1 MADYR
6 NPLESKAHQSIHLI
20 EDGKP
25 HEALKLIEE
34 VLRVSPEDPDFINI
48 RASALHEVGRDEEAI
63 EQIERCLKIDP
74 DDVLYLRNKGLILY
88 DMGNYDEAIK
98 TLEISHSKDRSD
110 STTTYLM
117 SSSYLETG
125 NYSMALEFAN
135 KTLKIDPKDA
145 ETHFLLYRIY
155 DSMEDHNKSLKELQA
170 AIKYD
175 SENIEYRI
183 KYARNLFDDDER
195 EKALQELEKLTT
207 KLGNYE
213 ESYIEKIELLFEYYE
228 NYEAL
233 KTCDYAIRKWP
244 QEPDFMYLKG
254 IILSDDGN
262 DEEALELIDGALAI
276 RKEIGYEEERTQ
288 LLGYL
293 GRFQEVIESVSK
305 NPNLL
310 DRSFDVFP
318 TYVEALIKEGMK
330 DRSVELV
337 KDHIDALKPEDIIEI
352 LDVYTKTK
360 NTDDVL
366 SICDLWFEKSGHM
379 EIALILKFS
388 ILLSAGRMN
397 ESLESVRSNY
407 ENLTPDGNALTRVYV
422 ARRLYGIGEY
432 EKALGELN
440 TEYDENLDAEIEDN
454 VELTR
459 IVLEMKINGK
469 DQGMQTLRDFAKRV
483 GYIEASA
490 MIWEFMRTLEHSD
503 DSLLYDLLNNVMPA
517 DDEEP

>member
-6 NPLESKAHQSIHLI
+6 NLLASKASHSIHLI
-20 EDGKP
+20 KDGKP
-25 HEALKLIEE
+25 QEALKLIED
-34 VLRVSPEDPDFINI
+34 VLRVSPEDPEFINI
-48 RASALHEVGRDEEAI
+48 RAAALHKAGREEEAL
-63 EQIERCLKIDP
+63 EQIERCLKMEP
-74 DDVLYLRNKGLILY
+74 DDVIYLKNKGVVLY
-88 DMGNYDEAIK
+88 DTGKYDEATK
-98 TLEISHSKDRSD
+98 VLERSFSKDSSD
-110 STTTYLM
+110 STTTYLI

-145 ETHFLLYRIY
+145 ETHYLLYRIY

-183 KYARNLFDDDER
+183 KFAENLFDDDER

-207 KLGNYE
+207 KMGNYK
-213 ESYIEKIELLFEYYE
+213 ESYIEKIILLFEYYE

-244 QEPDFMYLKG
+244 QEPDFMYIES
-254 IILSDDGN
+254 IILSDDEN
-262 DEEALELIDGALAI
+262 DEEALELIDRALAI
-276 RKEIGYEEERTQ
+276 RKEIRYEEERTQ
-288 LLGYL
+288 LLGYM
-293 GRFQEVIESVSK
+293 GRFQEVIETVSK

-310 DRSFDVFP
+310 DGSFNVFP
-318 TYVEALIKEGMK
+318 TYVEALITEGMK

-337 KDHIDALKPEDIIEI
+337 KDHLDTLKLEDILEI
-352 LDVYTKTK
+352 LGIYTETK

-366 SICDLWFEKSGHM
+366 SICDLWFEKSGHL

-388 ILLSAGRMN
+388 VLLSDGMMN

-440 TEYDENLDAEIEDN
+440 TEYDENLEAEIKDN

-459 IVLEMKINGK
+459 IVLEMKINGM

-483 GYIEASA
+483 GYIETSA
-490 MIWEFMRTLEHSD
+490 MIWDFMRTLEHSD